1 MSNLLIEPIDDPVLD
16 ADTAGFSG
24 RNSRLRS
31 ALIQDSELSNSEN
44 CIIGET
50 GMAQTRFPL
59 KCIENLNVTSSSGQ
73 GIFFYDTRR
82 KERIIA
88 SINSNLWAANSFIKP
103 NWTDLSHAVNGEVRF
118 CQLNNFMYFVDT
130 KQLWKWD
137 GTTFTQITNFDGS
150 EVGIPGF
157 SDIITHDNR
166 LLLSGLNESGY
177 DDDEIYASDILD
189 GDSIDPVFSIRVGG
203 GDGDPIRKIMSWHGS
218 FVAVLKQKS
227 AYVVNTSTALGADGQ
242 GAADPVNWFIE
253 KITDTIGCIAG
264 NTVVPVGNDIWFLSR
279 EGLTS
284 LVRSKESEQRQVS
297 AMVLNTPV
305 NDVFEDINWDEAH
318 KSCAG
323 YFNNRF
329 YISVPLETS
338 TVPNATLVYNLLTQK
353 WEGKHT
359 GTSWKPLY
367 YGRASFKNNK
377 RLIIQDN
384 SGNLYWQREE
394 GSVYE
399 GRDELPRTK
408 QTSGTL
414 TVGESYEITD
424 FNAGD
429 NFTNVGASSNATGIQ
444 FIATGTTPTTYSN
457 GSTLAKYRFENID
470 YRIDSK
476 AFDFGFPVNFK
487 SGFNLEIDFYK
498 SHGTVSIYLIP
509 DDDESRILTVATNDD
524 TTEYP
529 ELSEALPFTLTGV
542 NDKRLIFDVTH
553 IEEFKELTVRITGSG
568 SEVKV
573 RRIHL
578 TSFLNTMEIDNS

>member
-16 ADTAGFSG
+16 AGTNGFSG

-59 KCIENLNVTSSSGQ
+59 KCIEDLNITSATAQ
-73 GIFFYDTRR
+73 GIFFYDTRTR
-82 KERIIA
+82 ERIIKA
-88 SINSNLWAANSFIKP
+88 TNYNLYSADGFVKP
-103 NWTDLSHAVNGEVRF
+103 NWVNLSHTVAGEVKF
-118 CQLNNFMYFVDT
+118 AQLNDYMYFVDT
-130 KQLWKWD
+130 QQLWKWD
-137 GTTFTQITNFDGS
+137 GASFTQITTFDSSATGL
-150 EVGIPGF
+150 PGF
-157 SDIITHDNR
+157 SDIIVHDNR
-166 LLLSGLNESGY
+166 LLLSGITSTGY

-189 GDSIDPVFSIRVGG
+189 GDSIDITFSVRVGG
-203 GDGDPIRKIMSWHGS
+203 GDGDPIRKILSWHGS
-218 FVAVLKQKS
+218 YVAVLKQKS
-227 AYVVNTSTALGADGQ
+227 CYVINTSTAIGESGQ

-253 KITDTIGCIAG
+253 KVTDTLGCIAA
-264 NTVVPVGNDIWFLSR
+264 NTVVAVGNDIWFLSR

-284 LVRSKESEQRQVS
+284 LVRTKESEQRQVS
-297 AMVLNTPV
+297 ALVLNTPV

-329 YISVPLETS
+329 YISVPVSTS
-338 TVPNATLVYNLLTQK
+338 RVPNVTLVFNLLTQK
-353 WEGKHT
+353 WEGQHD
-359 GTSWKPLY
+359 GTAWMPMY
-367 YGRASFKNNK
+367 YGKACFGNNK
-377 RLIIQDN
+377 RLMIQDN
-384 SGNLYWQREE
+384 TGNLYWQREE
-394 GSVYE
+394 GGVYE
-399 GRDELPRTK
+399 GRDELPRTT

-414 TVGESYEITD
+414 NVGEAYEITD

-457 GSTLAKYRFENID
+457 GSTLAKYRYEAID
-470 YRIDSK
+470 YKIDSK
-476 AFDFGFPVNFK
+476 AWDFGYPVNFK

-498 SHGTVSIYLIP
+498 SHGTVDIYLIP
-509 DDDESRILTVATNDD
+509 DDDESRILTVATAVD

-529 ELSEALPFTLTGV
+529 ELPEVLPFTLTGK
-542 NDKRLIFDVTH
+542 NDKRLIFEVSA
-553 IEEFKELTVRITGSG
+553 IEEFKELTVRIVGSG

-578 TSFLNTMEIDNS
+578 TSFLNTMEIDNT